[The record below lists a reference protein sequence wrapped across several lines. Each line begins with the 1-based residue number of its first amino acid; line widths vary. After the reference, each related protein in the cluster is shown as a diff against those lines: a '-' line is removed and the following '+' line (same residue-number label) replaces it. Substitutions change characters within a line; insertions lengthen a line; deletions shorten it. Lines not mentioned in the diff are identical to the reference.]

1 MMEEDP
7 TRRKILDMVQNGD
20 INAEEGLQLLN
31 AFNKSSGL
39 NFQETGYDAEA
50 PEEIVETINIKTFS
64 EKQVAG
70 DDQELKKLKR
80 RKLWW
85 LLPFGVGLVLTIM
98 GSFWMYTSFES
109 KGLGWGFW
117 LSWFPF
123 LFGIAVMVLA
133 SLSSKAKWLHLK
145 IHEKDKNTHINISLP
160 LPLGVTHWVLGNWG
174 DKIPHVRDMPVNSII
189 EQIQTSIDSENPLY
203 LHVDDDDDEV
213 EILIS

>member
-1 MMEEDP
+1 MTEEDP
-7 TRRKILDMVQNGD
+7 ARRKILDMVQNGD
-20 INAEEGLQLLN
+20 ITAEEGLQLIK
-31 AFNKSSGL
+31 AFTKSSRLDLLDDNDQPGV
-39 NFQETGYDAEA
+39 AEDVIESVYVGTSSDK
-50 PEEIVETINIKTFS
+50 PI
-64 EKQVAG
+64 AG

-85 LLPFGVGLVLTIM
+85 LLPFGVGLLLTIM
-98 GSFWMYTSFES
+98 GAFWMYTSFES

-174 DKIPHVRDMPVNSII
+174 DKIPHVRDMPVDSII